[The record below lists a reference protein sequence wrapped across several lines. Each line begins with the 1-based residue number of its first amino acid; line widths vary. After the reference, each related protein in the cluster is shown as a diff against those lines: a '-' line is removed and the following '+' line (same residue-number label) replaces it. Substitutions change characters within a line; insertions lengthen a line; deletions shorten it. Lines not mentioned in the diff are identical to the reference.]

1 MWNLI
6 GEIYDTCGEQVD
18 NIWVRLEYGWLSA
31 TAKNCGWTKDGI
43 WKNELGGGMNRSLRI
58 YLRREDCG
66 SCGIVARDLDAKMPT
81 CLLHNAQHAYYTAK
95 INAKKDKFASVKDNK
110 ENNFCVTKNA

>member
-66 SCGIVARDLDAKMPT
+66 SCGRHVIWMQK
-81 CLLHNAQHAYYTAK
+81 CLHAYYTMH
-95 INAKKDKFASVKDNK
+95 NMP
-110 ENNFCVTKNA
+110 TTQPR